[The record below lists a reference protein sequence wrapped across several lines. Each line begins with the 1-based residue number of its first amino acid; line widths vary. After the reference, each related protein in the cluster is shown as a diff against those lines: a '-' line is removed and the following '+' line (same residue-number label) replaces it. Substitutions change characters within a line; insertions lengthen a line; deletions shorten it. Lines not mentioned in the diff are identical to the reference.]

1 MAGRLAGVG
10 VPSSQVRCLR
20 PEFIRLSLR
29 AGGAMLSIQR
39 QHLSTRCPAPPTLA
53 SLTSSLGRNNTV
65 DPFRLLASELSQV
78 KENVKAL
85 MGSGN
90 QKLALM
96 AKYCSTSARQGK
108 HLRSLIILLISQAT
122 APPSLLPSSCSY
134 QHPEINSAIS
144 PPEILNDANPSQPT
158 STDSFHQHANILP
171 TQRRLAEI
179 AELLHVAILLQ
190 DDVVDDAETR
200 RGQLSAPLRFGG
212 KETILAANF
221 LLARAM
227 MALSRLGNLE
237 VVPLIMSSICD
248 IVEGEIIRFAPLI
261 NHDLDPISHSSSP
274 PPLSTGESKTYSTI
288 KFDDRL
294 FDAYQKKNQLKT
306 AAYISKFCRA
316 AVLLSPVA
324 GQDPTLVEASYEF
337 GNHLGLAFQIVD
349 DSLNC
354 TSSVESFGKAG
365 DFSDLKS
372 GIITA
377 PALFAWKEF
386 GSEFGTFVK
395 RKLSHDGDFERV
407 ESSMCTSNLSM
418 RFPRAQKM
426 IEESD
431 GIKKSYK
438 LATHHID
445 ISKSYLNQFK
455 DSQAK
460 EGLHQICDLVLARK
474 Y

>member
-179 AELLHVAILLQ
+179 AE
-190 DDVVDDAETR
+190 
-200 RGQLSAPLRFGG
+200 FGG

-386 GSEFGTFVK
+386 GSEFGTLVK
-395 RKLSHDGDFERV
+395 RKLSHDGDFE
-407 ESSMCTSNLSM
+407 
-418 RFPRAQKM
+418 RAQKM